1 MTHSAIQTP
10 QTPAALPGTV
20 ERARGRLLEAVIEPV
35 LATMGYELVHIEW
48 SPSGRRHRLVVYVD
62 HPRGIGLDDCARLS
76 PILSNALDAAEVADG
91 GAAPDGS
98 TVGIPTGAPMGG
110 DLARLLAGP
119 YVLEVSSP
127 GLERPLSRRS
137 HFARFVGHTIK
148 LRVFS
153 PLAPGDSQRNF
164 HGQIEAVLPDPDQPD
179 DDRTGTVCLRDS
191 DGDREHRIPIAR
203 VRRAHLVYEG

>member
-1 MTHSAIQTP
+1 MTH
-10 QTPAALPGTV
+10 AAYSSPTDAPTGLPGTV

-35 LATMGYELVHIEW
+35 LRTMGFELVHIDW
-48 SPSGRRHRLVVYVD
+48 SQSGRRRRLVVYID
-62 HPRGIGLDDCARLS
+62 HPDGIRLDDCSRLS
-76 PILSNALDAAEVADG
+76 PILSNALDAAEAAGEGSTAPGG
-91 GAAPDGS
+91 GA
-98 TVGIPTGAPMGG
+98 
-110 DLARLLAGP
+110 LARLLAGS

-137 HFARFVGHTIK
+137 HFARFVGRTIK

-164 HGQIEAVLPDPDQPD
+164 HGRIEAALPDPDQPD
-179 DDRTGTVCLRDS
+179 DDRTGTVCLRDLD
-191 DGDREHRIPIAR
+191 DGREHRIPIER